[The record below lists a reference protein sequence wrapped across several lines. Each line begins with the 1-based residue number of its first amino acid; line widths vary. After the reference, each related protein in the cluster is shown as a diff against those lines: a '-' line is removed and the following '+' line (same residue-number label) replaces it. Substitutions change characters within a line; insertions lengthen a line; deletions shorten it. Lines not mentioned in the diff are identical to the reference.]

1 MEKPRIRHIAV
12 NVQDSEKTAEY
23 YKKIFGL
30 EEQLRAANGTI
41 YLSEGFVDLALISTT
56 RLPRGINHFG
66 FQVESVEAIVKI
78 ANHRR
83 GQCLR
88 RDRRKLDPRP

>member
-56 RLPRGINHFG
+56 RLPGELTI
-66 FQVESVEAIVKI
+66 SVFRWKVS
-78 ANHRR
+78 R
-83 GQCLR
+83 QS
-88 RDRRKLDPRP
+88 